1 MIHVLVLHG
10 PNLNLLGTR
19 EPEIYGSTTL
29 PELEAQVTAWASD
42 LGIECSFFQ
51 SNHEGALI
59 DALHHARERVDA
71 VLINAGAFTHYSYA
85 LHDALVAVDKVTV
98 EVHISNIHAREDWRR
113 HSVISPT
120 TDHLVYGRGLRG
132 YHDGLRRIATSLAH
146 RAEKVSY
153 GSSPVEYGELR
164 LPSGEGPHPVA
175 VLIHGGFWR
184 EMWTLDLMDG
194 LAVSLAANGWAA
206 WNIEYHRVG
215 GGGGWPTTLEDVGQA
230 IDHLKELAGSHRLDL
245 DNVAAIG
252 HSAGGQLALWSAS
265 RPRLYDEEPAKEAPL
280 RPQRIV
286 ALAAVA
292 DLALAH
298 TKGIGDDAVEGLI
311 RRSPADG
318 AQRYRTASP
327 VELVPLGARQ
337 LIVHGDADDL
347 VPIEIARS
355 YAEAATK
362 AGDEVTV
369 HEVPGGDHFEVIDAT
384 SAAWG
389 AVIDWLG

>member
-1 MIHVLVLHG
+1 
-10 PNLNLLGTR
+10 
-19 EPEIYGSTTL
+19 
-29 PELEAQVTAWASD
+29 
-42 LGIECSFFQ
+42 
-51 SNHEGALI
+51 
-59 DALHHARERVDA
+59 
-71 VLINAGAFTHYSYA
+71 
-85 LHDALVAVDKVTV
+85 
-98 EVHISNIHAREDWRR
+98 
-113 HSVISPT
+113 
-120 TDHLVYGRGLRG
+120 
-132 YHDGLRRIATSLAH
+132 
-146 RAEKVSY
+146 
-153 GSSPVEYGELR
+153 
-164 LPSGEGPHPVA
+164 
-175 VLIHGGFWR
+175 
-184 EMWTLDLMDG
+184 
-194 LAVSLAANGWAA
+194 
-206 WNIEYHRVG
+206 
-215 GGGGWPTTLEDVGQA
+215 VGQA